1 MIGGTDLDL
10 NWFQCLIFGF
20 VSGLTDILPVSAQAH
35 KAVLLK
41 LFGLSSEP
49 VILRFMIHVA
59 TFAGLYYC
67 CQMQILRITRQ
78 LRLARIPKKRRKRP
92 LDTRTLMDY
101 KLLQM
106 MVVPVA
112 LGFFAYQKT
121 SVWNHSLNWIA
132 LFVLINAVIVYLP
145 ILMPSGNKDSRSFS
159 PLEGLLMGLGGAT
172 AIVPGISS
180 VGATTTVLLLRGAD
194 RTFALNMAL
203 LLQLAVSAGMVVMDV
218 IAMSTIGVGI
228 MSFGAIVY
236 CILAAAA
243 AFAGVFLG
251 IKVLRLL
258 AVNIGFNMF
267 AFYNL
272 GLALFSF
279 ILFLTA

>member
-1 MIGGTDLDL
+1 MDL
-10 NWFQCLIFGF
+10 NWLESLLIGL

-35 KAVLLK
+35 KAILLK

-67 CQMQILRITRQ
+67 SQGHIMRISRQ
-78 LRLARIPKKRRKRP
+78 LRLAKVPKKRRKRP
-92 LDTRTLMDY
+92 LDTRTLMDH

-106 MVVPVA
+106 MVIPTLLA
-112 LGFFAYQKT
+112 FFLYQKT

-132 LFVLINAVIVYLP
+132 LFVLLNAVIMYLP
-145 ILMPSGNKDSRSFS
+145 VLLPSGNKDSRSFS
-159 PLEGLLMGLGGAT
+159 PLEGLLIGFGGTT
-172 AIVPGISS
+172 AILPGISS
-180 VGATTTVLLLRGAD
+180 VGSTLSILQLRGAD
-194 RTFALNMAL
+194 RGFAVDMAL
-203 LLQLAVSAGMVVMDV
+203 LLHMAVSAAMAVMDIV
-218 IAMSTIGVGI
+218 TMATVGVGLI
-228 MSFGAIVY
+228 SFGAIVY

-243 AFAGVFLG
+243 AFCGTFLG
-251 IKVLRLL
+251 IKVLRIL
-258 AVNIGFNMF
+258 AINIGFNIF

>member
-1 MIGGTDLDL
+1 MDL
-10 NWFQCLIFGF
+10 NWFQSLIFGF

-35 KAVLLK
+35 KAILLK
-41 LFGLSSEP
+41 LFGLSTEP
-49 VILRFMIHVA
+49 VVLRFMIHVA

-67 CQMQILRITRQ
+67 CQMQILRIARQ
-78 LRLARIPKKRRKRP
+78 LRLSRIPPKRRKRP

-101 KLLQM
+101 KLLKM
-106 MVVPVA
+106 MTIPVVLA
-112 LGFFAYQKT
+112 FFAYQKT
-121 SVWNHSLNWIA
+121 AVWNHSLNWIA

-159 PLEGLLMGLGGAT
+159 PLEGLLIGFGSAT

-180 VGATTTVLLLRGAD
+180 VGTMTSVLLLRGAD

-203 LLQLAVSAGMVVMDV
+203 LLQMAVSVCMIVMDIV
-218 IAMSTIGVGI
+218 AMSTMGIGI

-236 CILAAAA
+236 CILSAAA

-251 IKVLRLL
+251 IKVMRLL

>member
-1 MIGGTDLDL
+1 MDL
-10 NWFQCLIFGF
+10 NWLQSLLIGLF
-20 VSGLTDILPVSAQAH
+20 SGLTDILPVSAQAH
-35 KAVLLK
+35 KVILLK

-49 VILRFMIHVA
+49 LILRFMIHLA
-59 TFAGLYYC
+59 TLAGLYYC
-67 CQMQILRITRQ
+67 CQNQIMRISRQ

-101 KLLQM
+101 KLLRM
-106 MVVPVA
+106 MVIPTV
-112 LGFFAYQKT
+112 LGFFAYEKT

-132 LFVLINAVIVYLP
+132 LLVLANAVILFLP

-159 PLEGLLMGLGGAT
+159 PLEGLLIGIGGALGV
-172 AIVPGISS
+172 VPGISS
-180 VGATTTVLLLRGAD
+180 VGATTSILLLRGAD

-203 LLQLAVSAGMVVMDV
+203 LLQMAVTAGMIVMDV
-218 IAMSTIGVGI
+218 FSMWSLGIGIVSFDGIAC
-228 MSFGAIVY
+228 
-236 CILAAAA
+236 CILAAGA

-251 IKVLRLL
+251 VKAMRML
-258 AVNIGFNMF
+258 AVNIGFNLF
-267 AFYNL
+267 AFYSL

>member
-1 MIGGTDLDL
+1 MDL
-10 NWFQCLIFGF
+10 NWFQSLLFGF
-20 VSGLTDILPVSAQAH
+20 VSGLTDILPISAQAH
-35 KAVLLK
+35 KAIFLK

-49 VILRFMIHVA
+49 VILRFMIHIA

-67 CQMQILRITRQ
+67 CQGHILRITRQ

-92 LDTRTLMDY
+92 LDTRTIMDY

-106 MVVPVA
+106 MVIPVI
-112 LGFFAYQKT
+112 LSFLFYQKT
-121 SVWNHSLNWIA
+121 EALNHSLNWIA

-159 PLEGLLMGLGGAT
+159 PFEGVLMGFGGAT

-180 VGATTTVLLLRGAD
+180 VGATTSLLLLRGAD
-194 RTFALNMAL
+194 RSFALNMTL
-203 LLQLAVSAGMVVMDV
+203 LLQMAVTAGMIVMDIV
-218 IAMSTIGVGI
+218 SMSTIGVGM
-228 MSFGAIVY
+228 MSFGAVAY

-243 AFAGVFLG
+243 AFVGVFLG
-251 IKVLRLL
+251 IKVMRIL

>member
-1 MIGGTDLDL
+1 MDL
-10 NWFQCLIFGF
+10 NWLQSVLFGLI
-20 VSGLTDILPVSAQAH
+20 SGLTDILPVSAQAH

-41 LFGLSSEP
+41 LMGLSGEP
-49 VILRFMIHVA
+49 IILRFMIHLA

-67 CQMQILRITRQ
+67 CQNHIMRISRQ

-92 LDTRTLMDY
+92 LDTRTLMDF
-101 KLLQM
+101 KLLRM
-106 MVVPVA
+106 MILPVA
-112 LGFFAYQKT
+112 LGFIAYEKT

-132 LFVLINAVIVYLP
+132 LFALINAVIMYLP
-145 ILMPSGNKDSRSFS
+145 VLLPSGNKDSRSLS
-159 PLEGLLMGLGGAT
+159 PVEGLLIGIGGAT

-180 VGATTTVLLLRGAD
+180 IGATTTILLLRGAD

-203 LLQLAVSAGMVVMDV
+203 LLQMAVTAGMIIMD
-218 IAMSTIGVGI
+218 IFTMSSFGVGYV
-228 MSFGAIVY
+228 SFGAIVC
-236 CILAAAA
+236 CIMAAAA

-251 IKVLRLL
+251 IKVLRTL
-258 AVNIGFNMF
+258 AVNIGFNVF
-267 AFYNL
+267 AFYSF

>member
-1 MIGGTDLDL
+1 MDL
-10 NWFQCLIFGF
+10 NWLQSLLIGLI
-20 VSGLTDILPVSAQAH
+20 SGLTDILPVSAQAH
-35 KAVLLK
+35 KAILLK
-41 LFGLSSEP
+41 LFGISSEP
-49 VILRFMIHVA
+49 LILRFMIHVA

-67 CQMQILRITRQ
+67 CQNQIMRISRQ

-101 KLLQM
+101 KLLRM
-106 MVVPVA
+106 MVIPTI

-121 SVWNHSLNWIA
+121 SQWNHSLNWIA
-132 LFVLINAVIVYLP
+132 LLTLANAVILYLP
-145 ILMPSGNKDSRSFS
+145 VLMPSGNKDSRSFS
-159 PLEGLLMGLGGAT
+159 PLEGLLMGIGGA
-172 AIVPGISS
+172 AGVVPGISS
-180 VGATTTVLLLRGAD
+180 MGATTSILLLRGAD

-203 LLQLAVSAGMVVMDV
+203 LLQMAVSAGMIVMDV
-218 IAMSTIGVGI
+218 LTMWTLDIGIVTFGGI
-228 MSFGAIVY
+228 IC

-251 IKVLRLL
+251 VKAMRML

-267 AFYNL
+267 AFYSL
-272 GLALFSF
+272 GVALFSF

>member
-1 MIGGTDLDL
+1 MDL
-10 NWFQCLIFGF
+10 NWLESLLIGL

-35 KAVLLK
+35 KAILLK

-67 CQMQILRITRQ
+67 CQGHIMRISRQ
-78 LRLARIPKKRRKRP
+78 LRLAKVPKKRRKRP
-92 LDTRTLMDY
+92 LDTRTLMDH

-106 MVVPVA
+106 MVVPTLLA
-112 LGFFAYQKT
+112 FFLYQKT

-132 LFVLINAVIVYLP
+132 LFVLLNAVIMYLP
-145 ILMPSGNKDSRSFS
+145 ILLPSGNKDSRSFS
-159 PLEGLLMGLGGAT
+159 PLEGLLIGLGGAT
-172 AIVPGISS
+172 AIIPGISS
-180 VGATTTVLLLRGAD
+180 VGSTLTLLQLRGAD
-194 RTFALNMAL
+194 RGFALDTAL
-203 LLQLAVSAGMVVMDV
+203 LLHMTVSAAMAVMDIV
-218 IAMSTIGVGI
+218 TMATVGVGLI
-228 MSFGAIVY
+228 SFGAIVY

-243 AFAGVFLG
+243 AFCGAFLG
-251 IKVLRLL
+251 IKVLRIL
-258 AVNIGFNMF
+258 AVNIGFNIF

>member
-1 MIGGTDLDL
+1 MDL
-10 NWFQCLIFGF
+10 NWFQSLIFGF

-49 VILRFMIHVA
+49 VILRFMIHLA
-59 TFAGLYYC
+59 TVAGLYYC
-67 CQMQILRITRQ
+67 CQIQILRITRQ

-92 LDTRTLMDY
+92 LDTRVLMDH

-106 MVVPVA
+106 MAVPVVLA
-112 LGFFAYQKT
+112 FFVYQKT

-132 LFVLINAVIVYLP
+132 LFVLINAIIVYLP

-180 VGATTTVLLLRGAD
+180 VGATTTILLLRGAD

-228 MSFGAIVY
+228 MSFGAVVY

-243 AFAGVFLG
+243 AFVGVFLG
-251 IKVLRLL
+251 VKVLRLL
-258 AVNIGFNMF
+258 AVNIGFNSF

>member
-1 MIGGTDLDL
+1 MDL
-10 NWFQCLIFGF
+10 NWLQSLLFGL

-35 KAVLLK
+35 KAILLK
-41 LFGLSSEP
+41 LFGFSSEP
-49 VILRFMIHVA
+49 VILRFMIHIA
-59 TFAGLYYC
+59 TVAGLYYC
-67 CQMQILRITRQ
+67 CQSHIMRISRQ

-101 KLLQM
+101 KLLRM
-106 MVVPVA
+106 MIIPVILA
-112 LGFFAYQKT
+112 FFAYQKT

-132 LFVLINAVIVYLP
+132 LFVLLNAVIMYLP

-159 PLEGLLMGLGGAT
+159 PVEGLLMGLGGAT

-180 VGATTTVLLLRGAD
+180 VGTTTTVFLLRGAD

-203 LLQLAVSAGMVVMDV
+203 LLQLAVSVGMVFMDIV
-218 IAMSTIGVGI
+218 AMSSYGIGIVTFGGI
-228 MSFGAIVY
+228 VC
-236 CILAAAA
+236 CIFAAAA
-243 AFAGVFLG
+243 AFAGVFLAV
-251 IKVLRLL
+251 KVLRILS
-258 AVNIGFNMF
+258 VNIGFNIF
-267 AFYNL
+267 AFYTL

>member
-1 MIGGTDLDL
+1 MDL
-10 NWFQCLIFGF
+10 NWLQSLLIGLF
-20 VSGLTDILPVSAQAH
+20 SGLTDILPVSAQAH
-35 KAVLLK
+35 KVILLK

-49 VILRFMIHVA
+49 LILRFMIHLA
-59 TFAGLYYC
+59 TLAGLYYC
-67 CQMQILRITRQ
+67 CQNQIMRISRQ

-101 KLLQM
+101 KLLRM
-106 MVVPVA
+106 MVIPTI
-112 LGFFAYQKT
+112 LGFFAYEKT

-132 LFVLINAVIVYLP
+132 LLVLANAVILFLP

-159 PLEGLLMGLGGAT
+159 PLEGLLIGIGGALGV
-172 AIVPGISS
+172 VPGISS
-180 VGATTTVLLLRGAD
+180 VGATTSILLLRGAD

-203 LLQLAVSAGMVVMDV
+203 LLQMAVTAGMIVMDV
-218 IAMSTIGVGI
+218 FSMWSLGIGIV
-228 MSFGAIVY
+228 SFGGIAC
-236 CILAAAA
+236 CILAAGA

-251 IKVLRLL
+251 VKAMRML
-258 AVNIGFNMF
+258 AVNIGFNLF
-267 AFYNL
+267 AFYSL

>member
-1 MIGGTDLDL
+1 MDL
-10 NWFQCLIFGF
+10 NWFQSLLFGF
-20 VSGLTDILPVSAQAH
+20 VSGLTDILPISAQAH
-35 KAVLLK
+35 KAIFLK

-49 VILRFMIHVA
+49 VILRFMIHIA
-59 TFAGLYYC
+59 TFAALYYC
-67 CQMQILRITRQ
+67 CQGHILRITRQ

-92 LDTRTLMDY
+92 LDTRTIMDY

-106 MVVPVA
+106 MVIPVI
-112 LGFFAYQKT
+112 LSFLFYQKT
-121 SVWNHSLNWIA
+121 AVLNHSLNWIA

-159 PLEGLLMGLGGAT
+159 PFEGVLMGFGGAT

-180 VGATTTVLLLRGAD
+180 VGATTSLLLLRGAD
-194 RTFALNMAL
+194 RSFALNMTL
-203 LLQLAVSAGMVVMDV
+203 LLQMAVTAGMIVMDIV
-218 IAMSTIGVGI
+218 SMSTIGVGM
-228 MSFGAIVY
+228 MSFGAVAY
-236 CILAAAA
+236 CILSAAA
-243 AFAGVFLG
+243 AFVGVFLG
-251 IKVLRLL
+251 IKIMRIL

>member
-1 MIGGTDLDL
+1 MDL
-10 NWFQCLIFGF
+10 NWFQSLIFGF

-49 VILRFMIHVA
+49 VILRFMIHLA
-59 TFAGLYYC
+59 TLAGLYYC

-106 MVVPVA
+106 MVIPVA

-121 SVWNHSLNWIA
+121 SAWNHSLNWIA

-159 PLEGLLMGLGGAT
+159 PLEGLLIGLGGTT

-180 VGATTTVLLLRGAD
+180 VGSTITIFLLRGAD

-218 IAMSTIGVGI
+218 VAMSTIGVGI

-236 CILAAAA
+236 CILSAAA
-243 AFAGVFLG
+243 AFVGVFLG

>member
-1 MIGGTDLDL
+1 MDL
-10 NWFQCLIFGF
+10 NWLQSLLIGLF
-20 VSGLTDILPVSAQAH
+20 SGLTDILPVSAQAH
-35 KAVLLK
+35 KVILLK

-49 VILRFMIHVA
+49 LILRFMIHLA
-59 TFAGLYYC
+59 TLAGLYYC
-67 CQMQILRITRQ
+67 CQNQIMRISRQ

-101 KLLQM
+101 KLLRM
-106 MVVPVA
+106 MVIPTI
-112 LGFFAYQKT
+112 LGFFAYEKT

-132 LFVLINAVIVYLP
+132 LLVLANAVILFLP

-159 PLEGLLMGLGGAT
+159 PLEGLLIGIGGALGV
-172 AIVPGISS
+172 VPGISS
-180 VGATTTVLLLRGAD
+180 VGATTSILLLRGAD

-203 LLQLAVSAGMVVMDV
+203 LLQMAVTAGMIVMDV
-218 IAMSTIGVGI
+218 FSMWSLGIGIV
-228 MSFGAIVY
+228 SFGGIAC
-236 CILAAAA
+236 CILAAGA

-251 IKVLRLL
+251 VKAMRML
-258 AVNIGFNMF
+258 AINIGFNLF
-267 AFYNL
+267 AFYSL